1 MGEWIH
7 SWHPGVSISPKTQS
21 LVWHILL
28 HFLDDLGLTE
38 LVEQE
43 GGGGEEQ
50 RWEGPCSV
58 FIGGRL
64 KAVDCDAA
72 VDQRRSIAML
82 PLQYCVAVDSIEQMV
97 PGLRHR
103 IFHLPPAAAQSPL
116 SSSSRSSA
124 RSPTCKKTLCTG
136 LLLFGQS
143 YD

>member
-7 SWHPGVSISPKTQS
+7 SWHPGVRISPKTQS

-50 RWEGPCSV
+50 RWEGSCSV

-82 PLQYCVAVDSIEQMV
+82 RSIRGGRLRCCGRLKAVDWM
-97 PGLRHR
+97 LR
-103 IFHLPPAAAQSPL
+103 LM
-116 SSSSRSSA
+116 
-124 RSPTCKKTLCTG
+124 
-136 LLLFGQS
+136 
-143 YD
+143 